1 MPARRELIRRS
12 DDLDRFIILLR
23 EHNRQREK
31 SRDEQARE
39 EVLTK
44 TPDDAGHAVAEH
56 REVAA
61 RVAVSA
67 IPIVGTKTRSAISKA
82 KRPMLDAIQ
91 RILQERS
98 DFWPLSDRQIHYA
111 LLNDPPRFMRRTRK
125 GATRTTC
132 NVTRDSAICS
142 SGRGLRA
149 RCRGSAFPTTRPML
163 TWTVYPEPGQF
174 VRRQLDDF
182 LKGYSR
188 DLLRSQ
194 PNQIELIAE
203 KNTVASVL
211 RHTAA
216 KYRLPMVSGRGYC
229 SGPPRHAIADRF
241 KASGKQKLVLL
252 MVGDLDPDGEEI
264 CHSFAG
270 RCVTISA
277 STACTR
283 SRWHLRAT
291 R

>member
-1 MPARRELIRRS
+1 
-12 DDLDRFIILLR
+12 
-23 EHNRQREK
+23 
-31 SRDEQARE
+31 
-39 EVLTK
+39 
-44 TPDDAGHAVAEH
+44 
-56 REVAA
+56 
-61 RVAVSA
+61 
-67 IPIVGTKTRSAISKA
+67 
-82 KRPMLDAIQ
+82 MLDAIQ

-111 LLNDPPRFMRRTRK
+111 LLNDPPPLHTKSPERRYANTLQCYK
-125 GATRTTC
+125 GLC
-132 NVTRDSAICS
+132 DLLI
-142 SGRGLRA
+142 RA
-149 RCRGSAFPTTRPML
+149 RIACAVPWECISDDTRPML

-229 SGPPRHAIADRF
+229 SGPPRHAIAERF
-241 KASGKQKLVLL
+241 RASGKQKLVLL
-252 MVGDLDPDGEEI
+252 MVGDFDPDGEDI
-264 CHSFAG
+264 CHSFARSMRDDFG
-270 RCVTISA
+270 IA
-277 STACTR
+277 SVHPIKVALTAEQVER
-283 SRWHLRAT
+283 VSLPPLMKAKKGANGL
-291 R
+291 